1 MASRAKWGRVSGPLE
16 RPGGDVSGLMDRHLG
31 PVGAYVRR
39 RVADQADAEEVVAD
53 VFVRAWQ
60 RPDAHPKEHN
70 AERAWLLAI
79 ARNRV
84 IDQYRRDD
92 ARGRMRD
99 RLKGQPLRL
108 VEDAPE
114 LPGDPVLGRA
124 MAELSVEDRELLRL
138 VAWEQLSHSDIAVV
152 LGCTTA
158 NVSVRLHRA
167 RARLRAALRRLED
180 CESATTSLMTG
191 SEGTSA

>member
-1 MASRAKWGRVSGPLE
+1 
-16 RPGGDVSGLMDRHLG
+16 MDRHLG
-31 PVGAYVRR
+31 QVTGYVRR
-39 RVADQADAEEVVAD
+39 RVADQADAEEIVAD

-60 RPDAHPKEHN
+60 RPDAAPEDHD
-70 AERAWLLAI
+70 AERAWLLTI

-99 RLKGQPLRL
+99 RLKTQSLRL
-108 VEDAPE
+108 VDEAPE
-114 LPGDPVLGRA
+114 LPDDPVLGRA
-124 MAELSVEDRELLRL
+124 MAQLSHDDRELLML
-138 VAWEQLSHSDIAVV
+138 VAWEQLAHSDIAVV

-167 RARLRAALRRLED
+167 RARLRAALRHLE
-180 CESATTSLMTG
+180 ENNSTTTSLMTG

>member
-1 MASRAKWGRVSGPLE
+1 
-16 RPGGDVSGLMDRHLG
+16 MDRHLG
-31 PVGAYVRR
+31 PVTAYVRR

-60 RPDAHPKEHN
+60 RPDAHPEDN
-70 AERAWLLAI
+70 DSERAWLLAI

-99 RLKGQPLRL
+99 RLKAQSLRL
-108 VEDAPE
+108 VEDAPKV
-114 LPGDPVLGRA
+114 PGDPVLGQA
-124 MAELSVEDRELLRL
+124 MAQLSAPDRELLTL
-138 VAWEQLSHSDIAVV
+138 VAWEQLSHSDIAIV
-152 LGCTTA
+152 LDCTTA
-158 NVSVRLHRA
+158 NVAVRLHRA

-180 CESATTSLMTG
+180 CESTTTSLMTG